1 MLVALVSPPGRGAL
15 AVVHLAGPGSAD
27 LARRALGRPLD
38 RQPRF
43 ARLRH
48 RGELV
53 DEVLACLV
61 DGFTGEETVEIT
73 PHGGPAVVDRV
84 LAALADLGA
93 RRCGPAELLE
103 HAVRLG
109 RLDRLQAEAWTLLP
123 GARTLRAA
131 RMLRD
136 QAEGALSRAVDR
148 LDTDPDLAAALLR
161 SAPLGRALAEPRR
174 VVLAGL
180 PNAGKSTLFNAL
192 LDAERAVVSPEP
204 GTTRDPVRAWAAV
217 DGVPFELVDTAGV
230 EAPRDP
236 LEAQAIERTRSAL
249 HGADLVVFVSD
260 PDADPAAESR
270 LRAELPERPRLEA
283 RSKGGSLE
291 AVRRA
296 IREALAPGPVP
307 LEGAPVVF
315 TERQERLL
323 RDPATWSR
331 LR

>member
-15 AVVHLAGPGSAD
+15 AVVHLAGPGAAEF
-27 LARRALGRPLD
+27 ARRALGRRLD
-38 RQPRF
+38 RRPRF

-53 DEVLACLV
+53 DEVMACLA

-84 LAALADLGA
+84 LAALADRGA
-93 RRCGPAELLE
+93 ERCGPGELLQR
-103 HAVRLG
+103 AVRLG
-109 RLDRLQAEAWTLLP
+109 HLDRLQAEAWTLLP
-123 GARTLRAA
+123 EARTLRAA

-136 QAEGALSRAVDR
+136 QAEGALSRAVAR
-148 LDTDPDLAAALLR
+148 LDSASAAALL
-161 SAPLGRALAEPRR
+161 SGASFGRALAEPRR

-230 EAPRDP
+230 EPPRDP
-236 LEAQAIERTRSAL
+236 LEAEAVARTRAAL
-249 HGADLVVFVSD
+249 VGADLVVFVTD

-270 LRAELPERPRLEA
+270 LRAELPDGPRLEA

-307 LEGAPVVF
+307 DEGAPVVF
-315 TERQERLL
+315 TARQERLL
-323 RDPATWSR
+323 RDPASWSQ